1 MPRGGNVDAAQYI
14 SANSYHDQS
23 LLQVE
28 FARRPCLTHTT
39 TMPQTTREEVEITA
53 LIRGILNG
61 YPGNSAILRE
71 YLQNSDDA
79 KASSQASF
87 LGFWDTNLFIASI
100 NFYPKVFII
109 DEQTYRSESILD
121 PSLKEAQGPALIAYN
136 DGVLRPEDWKALR
149 TIHSSSK
156 KTDEELVSMFLF
168 RFISI

>member
-1 MPRGGNVDAAQYI
+1 
-14 SANSYHDQS
+14 
-23 LLQVE
+23 
-28 FARRPCLTHTT
+28 
-39 TMPQTTREEVEITA
+39 MPQTTREEVEITP

-79 KASSQASF
+79 KASKQASF
-87 LGFWDTNLFIASI
+87 LGLWATSFHRTNQFLWS
-100 NFYPKVFII
+100 KVFIL
-109 DEQTYRSESILD
+109 DEQIHPSESILD

-156 KTDEELVSMFLF
+156 KTDEESVSLLLF
-168 RFISI
+168 SSVAI